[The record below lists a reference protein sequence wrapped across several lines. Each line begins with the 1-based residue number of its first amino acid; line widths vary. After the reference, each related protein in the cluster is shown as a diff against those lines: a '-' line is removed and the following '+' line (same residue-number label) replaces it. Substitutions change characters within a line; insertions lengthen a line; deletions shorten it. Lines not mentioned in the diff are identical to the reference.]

1 MGRVRVGSNMPEIVE
16 GKHSGGR
23 KRKEG
28 RGLRE
33 MRHVLLAQPQTVRQA
48 DPPGVQTLRSGLAEH
63 SLFKLVRRQDSLS

>member
-1 MGRVRVGSNMPEIVE
+1 MPEIVE
-16 GKHSGGR
+16 GKHSGR

-33 MRHVLLAQPQTVRQA
+33 MRHVLLARTDSSA
-48 DPPGVQTLRSGLAEH
+48 DPPGVQTLRSELAEH